1 MMRRLYD
8 KLLELLNIN
17 GRDLAVFLLALLL
30 AFSTWLIHNL
40 SLKYNDYLT
49 ASVVAQTNMD
59 GHAGLSSNHSEV
71 IARCRATGYKVITSD
86 IKARRNPVTVNFSP
100 SVLHH
105 KEDDLFYILASDL
118 AEYTHMI
125 YGDGVTLDHF
135 VTDTLFFRFPEVDH
149 KRVPVQPVYSVS
161 YMPQHMAVGDL
172 MTAPDTVTLYGE
184 SRLLSRIDKVYTE
197 PIKHYDLSSDIQG
210 LVRLE
215 EIKGVRRSV
224 DEVHYMLDV
233 RRYVEVVKTLPVTV
247 RNVPVG
253 KELVIYPSVATVR
266 LKYSF
271 PLEADPEENPELYV
285 DYTDFVTSLSGKCM
299 VRLAGLSKGLVAY
312 DIEPVSVNCIQEER

>member
-1 MMRRLYD
+1 MRRLYN
-8 KLLELLNIN
+8 KLLELLNIS

-86 IKARRNPVTVNFSP
+86 IKARRNPVTVNFAP

-149 KRVPVQPVYSVS
+149 KRVPVQPVYSIS
-161 YMPQHMAVGDL
+161 YMPQHMGVGNL

-184 SRLLSRIDKVYTE
+184 SRILAKIDKINTE
-197 PIKHYDLSSDIQG
+197 PIRHYDLSSDIQG

-215 EIKGVRRSV
+215 DIKGVRKSV
-224 DEVHYMLDV
+224 DEVHYMVDV
-233 RRYVEVVKTLPVTV
+233 KRYVEVVKTLPVSV

-253 KELVIYPSVATVR
+253 KELVIYPSVVTVR

-271 PLEADPEENPELYV
+271 PLEADPDMNPELYV
-285 DYTDFVTSLSGKCM
+285 DYADFVNSLSGKCM
-299 VRLAGLSKGLVAY
+299 VRLSGLSKGIITYEV
-312 DIEPVSVNCIQEER
+312 EPVSVNCIQEER

>member
-1 MMRRLYD
+1 MRRLYD

-49 ASVVAQTNMD
+49 ASVIAQTNMD

-86 IKARRNPVTVNFSP
+86 IKAHRSPVTVNFSP
-100 SVLHH
+100 SVFSH
-105 KEDDLFYILASDL
+105 KEDDLFYVLASDL
-118 AEYTHMI
+118 AEYTHLI